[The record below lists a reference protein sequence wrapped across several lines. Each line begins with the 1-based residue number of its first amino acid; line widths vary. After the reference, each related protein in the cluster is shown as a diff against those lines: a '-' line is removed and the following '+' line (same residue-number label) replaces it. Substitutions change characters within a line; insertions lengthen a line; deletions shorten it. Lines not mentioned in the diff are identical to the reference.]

1 MIFNVVNKSSI
12 TCPVGTAIEKDVL
25 EGKTYYSD
33 GLEIV
38 GTMPKVNDEYVIEN
52 ADDKINIPQGYHDG
66 SEVARLSDENIA
78 NLVSE
83 NIKEGIKILGV
94 SGKYTAEY
102 GTTSVGDFVLPISAS
117 TNYVEGEFGGTE
129 LDGSFW
135 LEAEQAYFVEYKV
148 TKTSGKKS
156 LSGIFRAYD
165 LGNNMVGL
173 FSYGN
178 EYTYPLVD
186 PDDESYGSLFIIQG
200 GTIDSNGVLT
210 AKEGKSGI
218 YIKRGNIGTTVTIGN
233 ITISD
238 FGTNFQNKVVEV
250 DQGTTVISYDKFI
263 KQSADPVSPGE
274 YVTSF
279 MIDTAITPPRV
290 LFTDFVELF
299 YWRADNDDYYSY
311 DCSYNEVEEGK
322 GFYFIGCTE
331 IIFDSIYV
339 NSDTMT
345 LEEVQNIFT
354 QMGLELEHFGWQKDN
369 IIINAYIDGVNR
381 QDIWGGFISRSNQ
394 YVYQKY
400 DGLESVTV
408 TSKGVQLQE
417 RDVEIFD
424 NEPIELIPDS
434 TFAGFN
440 KVRIYPSI
448 VTPESR
454 VHVKVLSLLAKNTDA
469 YGIGYIIYFDT
480 TSGKYVGTWVKKN
493 GFIEMDVP
501 SYSIVFICTGGFF
514 WKGPE
519 LVGELNLIV
528 NKMVYD
534 EVEYGV
540 NGLHAT
546 QDMWICLTPEGSIPE
561 EPPEEY
567 LPYNHQVKKEDNEE
581 SEEN

>member
-1 MIFNVVNKSSI
+1 MIFNVVNKSSN
-12 TCPVGTAIEKDVL
+12 TSPLGTAVEKDVL
-25 EGKTYYSD
+25 EGKTFYSG
-33 GLEIV
+33 GLEMV
-38 GTMPKVNDEYVIEN
+38 GTMPKVSSEYVIEN
-52 ADDKINIPQGYHDG
+52 IDDKISIPEGYHDG
-66 SEVARLSDENIA
+66 SEIAKLSED
-78 NLVSE
+78 NLSGLVPE

-94 SGKYTAEY
+94 NGKYTAEY
-102 GTTSVGDFVLPISAS
+102 GSNSVGDLVLPITAS
-117 TNYVEGEFGGTE
+117 TNHVEGEYGGTE
-129 LDGSFW
+129 LEGSFW
-135 LEAEQAYFVEYKV
+135 LEAGSAYVVEYKM
-148 TKTSGKKS
+148 TRSSGRRS
-156 LSGIFRAYD
+156 MCGILIAYD
-165 LGNNMVGL
+165 LGDNMVGL

-186 PDDESYGSLFIIQG
+186 PDDESYGRLFILQG
-200 GTIDSNGVLT
+200 GTMDSQGVIT
-210 AKEGKSGI
+210 PDESKSGI
-218 YIKRGNIGTTVTIGN
+218 YIKRGSNGTTVTLGN
-233 ITISD
+233 ITLSD
-238 FGTNFQNKVVEV
+238 FGTNYQNKVIEV

-263 KQSADPVSPGE
+263 KQSSDPVSPGE

-279 MIDTAITPPRV
+279 MIDTSITPPKV
-290 LFTDFVELF
+290 LFDDFVELF

-311 DCSYNEVEEGK
+311 GCSYNEFEEGK

-331 IIFDSIYV
+331 IIFDSVYV

-345 LEEVQNIFT
+345 LEEVQEIFS
-354 QMGLELEHFGWQKDN
+354 QMGLELDHFGWQKDN
-369 IIINAYIDGVNR
+369 ISINAYIDGVNR
-381 QDIWGGFISRSNQ
+381 QDIWSGFISRSNK

-417 RDVEIFD
+417 RDVEIFE
-424 NEPIELIPDS
+424 NEPIELTPDAS
-434 TFAGFN
+434 FAGFN

-448 VTPESR
+448 VAPESR
-454 VHVKVLSLLAKNTDA
+454 VHVKVLSLNAKDTDA

-480 TSGKYVGTWVKKN
+480 TSGKYVGTWVKKD

-501 SYSIVFICTGGFF
+501 SYSIVFICTGGFY

-546 QDMWICLTPEGSIPE
+546 QDTWICLTPEASIPE

-567 LPYNHQVKKEDNEE
+567 LPYNHQVEKEDTD
-581 SEEN
+581 EN